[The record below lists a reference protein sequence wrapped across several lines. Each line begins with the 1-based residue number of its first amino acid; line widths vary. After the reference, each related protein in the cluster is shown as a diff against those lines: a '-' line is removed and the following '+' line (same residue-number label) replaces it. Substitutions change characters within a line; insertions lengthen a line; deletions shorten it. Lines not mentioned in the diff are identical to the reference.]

1 MEEQKLKQAEAAA
14 QADNAAKQALL
25 EFEIKRHNDVVSVE
39 REKMATNIEIAKIKE
54 SGADMRDARANSL
67 EQDRVDTDKNGI
79 DDYIDIRRTDIDEN
93 YKINQIRLKEEEL
106 AEKTRANLAKE
117 ELTALSIKKASAAK
131 KS

>member
-1 MEEQKLKQAEAAA
+1 
-14 QADNAAKQALL
+14 
-25 EFEIKRHNDVVSVE
+25 
-39 REKMATNIEIAKIKE
+39 MATNIEIAKIKE
-54 SGADMRDARANSL
+54 MGADVRDARAKDI

-79 DDYIDIRRTDIDEN
+79 DDYIDIRRTDIYEN

-117 ELTALSIKKASAAK
+117 ELTALSIKKASADK

>member
-1 MEEQKLKQAEAAA
+1 
-14 QADNAAKQALL
+14 
-25 EFEIKRHNDVVSVE
+25 
-39 REKMATNIEIAKIKE
+39 MATNIEIAKIKE
-54 SGADMRDARANSL
+54 MGADVRDARAKDI

-117 ELTALSIKKASAAK
+117 ELTALSIKKASADK